1 MNATH
6 PTPTA
11 QAPDRAA
18 GPSLDLG
25 IIGNAAMAALVNP
38 LGDVVWMC
46 LPRFD
51 GDPVLCGLLEPKAG
65 PGEGVWSI
73 RCDDLAEKRQSYR
86 RNTAILETIQTD
98 RHGNSLKI
106 TDFMPRF
113 RDNGRMFRGRTLVRI
128 VEPLRGMPR
137 ITVRLRL
144 RHGYGEHAARVRR
157 GSHHLRYELDNEEL
171 RLTTSAPVEFV
182 LNETPFLLDR
192 PRVFLLGP
200 NETLTHAPE
209 VIARTFLERTEG
221 YWLDWVRALSIPPD
235 YQEAV
240 IRAAITLKLC
250 EYEETGG
257 IVAAL
262 TTSIP
267 EYEGTGRNWDYRYC
281 WLRDSFF
288 TVKALNGLGVTKT
301 MEDYLEYVLNIAT
314 GSPDG
319 YMQPLFGLGHERV
332 LPEEIC
338 EALAGYRGNG
348 PVRRGN
354 AAYTQVQNDGYGSV
368 ILAVSQ
374 CFFDERLPR
383 LGGPELFSRLEVLG
397 RQAVA
402 RWNTPDA
409 GLWEFRTRES
419 VHTHSALMC
428 WAACDRLA
436 RIAAHLHLPER
447 ARAWA
452 DEADRIREAIETRG
466 WNERMQSYV
475 MTFEGE
481 DLDASLLLMAETGFS
496 TASDPRYRATVAA
509 IERDL
514 RQGHHLFRY
523 KAPDDFGAPETA
535 FTICTFWLIDAL
547 CRLDRCDEAREIF
560 AEVLAQR
567 NPLGLLSEDIHVA
580 SGTLW
585 GNFPQTY
592 SMVGLIN
599 AARRL
604 SRRWEEVV

>member
-1 MNATH
+1 MSHT
-6 PTPTA
+6 
-11 QAPDRAA
+11 
-18 GPSLDLG
+18 LDLG
-25 IIGNAAMAALVNP
+25 LVGNAATAALIDRQ
-38 LGDVVWMC
+38 GDILWMC

-51 GDPVLCGLLEPKAG
+51 GDPLFCGLLEPTAG
-65 PGEGVWSI
+65 AQEGIWSI
-73 RCDDLAEKRQSYR
+73 RCDGLTESRQSYR

-98 RHGNSLKI
+98 AQGNRLKI

-113 RDNGRMFRGRTLVRI
+113 HDRGRMFRGRTLVRI
-128 VEPLRGMPR
+128 VEPLHGMPR
-137 ITVRLRL
+137 ITMRLRP
-144 RHGYGEHAARVRR
+144 RHGYGAHPARVHR
-157 GSHHLRYELDNEEL
+157 GSNHLRYVLGDQEL
-171 RLTTSAPVEFV
+171 RLTTTAPVEFV

-192 PRVFLLGP
+192 PQVFLLGP
-200 NETLTHAPE
+200 DETLTDAPE
-209 VIARTFLERTEG
+209 VIAARFLERTQD
-221 YWLDWVRALSIPPD
+221 YWSDWVRALSIQPD

-267 EYEGTGRNWDYRYC
+267 EYPGSGRNWDYRFC

-301 MEDYLEYVLNIAT
+301 MEDYLDYVLNLAT

-319 YMQPLFGLGHERV
+319 YMQPLFGLGHEHV
-332 LPEEIC
+332 VTEETC
-338 EALAGYRGNG
+338 PDLAGYGGNG

-354 AAYTQVQNDGYGSV
+354 AAYVQVQNDGYGSV

-374 CFFDERLPR
+374 CFFDTRLPR
-383 LGGPELFSRLEVLG
+383 LGGEELFQRLERLG
-397 RQAVA
+397 HQAVA

-419 VHTHSALMC
+419 IHTHSALMC
-428 WAACDRLA
+428 WGGCDRLA
-436 RIAAHLHLPER
+436 RIAAHLGLQDR
-447 ARAWA
+447 AAFWGA
-452 DEADRIREAIETRG
+452 EAAKIREAIQTYG
-466 WNERMQSYV
+466 WNADLQSYV
-475 MTFEGE
+475 MTFGGD
-481 DLDASLLLMAETGFS
+481 DLDASLLLMTEIGFTTG
-496 TASDPRYRATVAA
+496 ADPRYQSTVAA
-509 IERDL
+509 IEQQL

-523 KAPDDFGAPETA
+523 KTPDDFGAPETA
-535 FTICTFWLIDAL
+535 FTACTFWLIDAL
-547 CRLDRCDEAREIF
+547 CRLGRQDEAREIF

-567 NPLGLLSEDIHVA
+567 NALGLLSEGVHVD
-580 SGTLW
+580 SRQLW

-599 AARRL
+599 AATKL
-604 SRRWEEVV
+604 SRRWEDVV